1 MVICV
6 HIRIP
11 DFFWNISYLGGYFI
25 SNKQLQSGAYLT
37 YLKLH
42 HEGIHNTAD
51 YGNEIE
57 GVPAVPKIA
66 LISRRVYIRGFRGRK
81 ANREIRSRVKQNG
94 SKVQFTWDQNIL
106 HTGTLTH
113 YMTFIT
119 MCSTYKERQLLF
131 RKCSFKIGRCESVQN
146 VRQIFSCWNKYIAW
160 NTEIDS
166 RYPASEGGDFQ
177 ETLNGEKE
185 REEEVRVTADVAE
198 YEGCP
203 VVLSG
208 WECVIKPWLKITWL
222 PILLENGA
230 NWLGT
235 KLTTELKVLRTWK
248 LGLNTTWYVTI
259 NEDHCSCFFC
269 VCIRLYL

>member
-1 MVICV
+1 MRLTSSLTVFVLCALCMCMQLFFWLKLEFQTNMVICV

-119 MCSTYKERQLLF
+119 K
-131 RKCSFKIGRCESVQN
+131 GN
-146 VRQIFSCWNKYIAW
+146 VK
-160 NTEIDS
+160 
-166 RYPASEGGDFQ
+166 
-177 ETLNGEKE
+177 
-185 REEEVRVTADVAE
+185 
-198 YEGCP
+198 
-203 VVLSG
+203 
-208 WECVIKPWLKITWL
+208 
-222 PILLENGA
+222 
-230 NWLGT
+230 
-235 KLTTELKVLRTWK
+235 
-248 LGLNTTWYVTI
+248 
-259 NEDHCSCFFC
+259 
-269 VCIRLYL
+269 